1 MHIFVVISSPH
12 TAYCSQCRGIADGKR
27 LVKYSRKRTN
37 NGNRQVCVV
46 VWGLYCV
53 MHSVSALFLS
63 LFLSFLWF
71 QFIHSFYTFFV
82 CFSFSFFLFFF
93 NLLFLP
99 IFHSPIVVF
108 MFIYLFLIWT
118 SHSGKSSFLSPS
130 MSQKGPEVGLG
141 MLDFVEDL
149 SYGVVSH

>member
-1 MHIFVVISSPH
+1 MKFATQISPLLGAHWKEGIVRLEVYNTHFVVISSPH

-99 IFHSPIVVF
+99 TFHSPIIVF
-108 MFIYLFLIWT
+108 MFIYLF
-118 SHSGKSSFLSPS
+118 
-130 MSQKGPEVGLG
+130 
-141 MLDFVEDL
+141 
-149 SYGVVSH
+149 